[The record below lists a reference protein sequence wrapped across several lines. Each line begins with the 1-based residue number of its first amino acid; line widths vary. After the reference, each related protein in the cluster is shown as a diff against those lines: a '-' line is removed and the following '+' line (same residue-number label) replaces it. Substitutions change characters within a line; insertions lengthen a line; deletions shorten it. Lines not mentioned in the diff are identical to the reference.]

1 MTNAVPCLTTEP
13 SANRAAPWARLW
25 TGVARDMTVVVGAD
39 LSSANVSIE
48 DLLLL
53 ARYKFLL
60 RFVPILYGMVIVA
73 TLLISYAARNLA
85 SPIIS
90 MTFPTLFMS
99 VIVHR
104 LSYWINAG
112 KNKNPSPA
120 IARHDIETTGKIGPL
135 LAGAFAAVA
144 ATQLRG
150 DAIDQTL
157 LIGVSIWVGAV
168 MCAFCLFV
176 IPRAATFVV
185 LSAAAPL
192 LGSIMF
198 RGGEFP
204 VLLSALLTVFS
215 ALAIFLFVELAKQ
228 FSDIVRARALAT
240 QKHRHAEETKQMLV
254 DRSAQ
259 LVDAQ
264 TTARMADWSYRM
276 GADDLWWAPQLFHIL
291 AFDPGSFRPARDAV
305 MARYLGDGARRVLE
319 SQAAALRTR
328 TAQKVDVKFR
338 RGDGS
343 VGDFVVTSKALL
355 GPDGTIAG
363 LSGTIQDITE
373 RKRVEEQLEQL
384 AYYDPLTG
392 LANRSLFRREVEE
405 SVRRWSVG
413 GCESAILLLDLDHF
427 KEVNDSLGHA
437 AGDEL
442 LVKVAQLFARA
453 IGPKN
458 FLSRL
463 GGDEFAVIV
472 RDGASPAACAEI
484 AQALIHA
491 LAEPI
496 KLTYG
501 EVSVGASVGIVN
513 VCHDY
518 SSAEELLRCADLALY
533 RAKDEGRSRLR
544 FFTLE
549 MSESVHKKVTLGR
562 DLRQALAGGDELTAH
577 FQPQVDLAT
586 GRVTAFEALT
596 RWRHPTL
603 GLVPPTEFIP
613 ISESSRLIID
623 LGLWILRRSAR
634 AAAGWIAAGEAPRQ
648 VSVNVSAAQI
658 WHSDFVNDVAEV
670 LRETKLDP
678 SLLCLELTESLF
690 VDNSSAKVR
699 VTLEALKAL
708 GVDLALDDFGTGY
721 SSLGYL
727 AKLPFDKLK
736 IDRTFVSGVDASPK
750 KAELLR
756 GIVGIGRGLGM
767 SVIAEGAERL
777 EEVKALRAL
786 GCDAVQGFYYA
797 KPGPAHEAPRIAD
810 AIEGRVAPAAA
821 SERDWRMIAAA

>member
-1 MTNAVPCLTTEP
+1 MTNAAPCPTTEP
-13 SANRAAPWARLW
+13 SPSRAAPWSRLSR
-25 TGVARDMTVVVGAD
+25 GAARDMAPIVGAD
-39 LSSANVSIE
+39 SSSGNVSIE

-60 RFVPILYGMVIVA
+60 RLVPILYGMVIVA
-73 TLLISYAARNLA
+73 TLLISYAARNLS
-85 SPIIS
+85 SPIIA

-99 VIVHR
+99 VIVHS

-112 KNKNPSPA
+112 KNKNPTPA
-120 IARHDIETTGKIGPL
+120 IARRDVESTGKMGPL
-135 LAGAFAAVA
+135 LAGAFAVVA

-150 DAIDQTL
+150 DAIDETL
-157 LIGVSIWVGAV
+157 LIGVSIWVAAI

-176 IPRAATFVV
+176 VPRAATFVV
-185 LSAAAPL
+185 LFATAPI

-198 RGGEFP
+198 RGGEFSI
-204 VLLSALLTVFS
+204 LLSALLSVFS
-215 ALAIFLFVELAKQ
+215 ALAIFLFVELARQ

-240 QKHRHAEETKQMLV
+240 EKHRHAEETKELLA

-276 GADDLWWAPQLFHIL
+276 GEADMWWAPELFDIL
-291 AFDPGSFRPARDAV
+291 AFDPRSFRPARDTL
-305 MARYLGDGARRVLE
+305 MERCLGDGARRVLE
-319 SQAAALRTR
+319 SQAAVLRAR
-328 TAQKVDVKFR
+328 GAQKVDVKFR

-355 GPDGTIAG
+355 GADGAVVG
-363 LSGTIQDITE
+363 FSGTIQDITE

-392 LANRSLFRREVEE
+392 LANRSLFRREVED
-405 SVRRWSVG
+405 SVRRWRALGSQ
-413 GCESAILLLDLDHF
+413 SAILLLDLDHF

-442 LVKVAQLFARA
+442 LVQAAHLFARA

-458 FLSRL
+458 FLARL

-472 RDGASPAACAEI
+472 RDGASPAACAQI

-518 SSAEELLRCADLALY
+518 SNAEELLRCADLALY

-562 DLRQALAGGDELTAH
+562 DLRQALAGGDELTAQ

-586 GRVTAFEALT
+586 GRVIAFEALT

-613 ISESSRLIID
+613 ISESSHLIID
-623 LGLWILRRSAR
+623 LGVWILRQSAR
-634 AAAGWIAAGEAPRQ
+634 AAAAWVAAGEAPRQ

-670 LRETKLDP
+670 LSETRLDP

-736 IDRTFVSGVDASPK
+736 IDRTFVNGVDASPK

-767 SVIAEGAERL
+767 SVVAEGAETL
-777 EEVKALRAL
+777 EEVNALRAL
-786 GCDAVQGFYYA
+786 GCDVVQGFYYA
-797 KPGPAHEAPRIAD
+797 KPAPVDEALRIAN
-810 AIEGRVAPAAA
+810 AIEAGDVPAAA
-821 SERDWRMIAAA
+821 LERDWRMIAAE